1 MPHAISIHA
10 PPRGATF
17 TRAVFVVTSDI
28 FQFTPL
34 REGRLDQLYQGETGG
49 ISIHAPPRGATR
61 PALRCSEKSL
71 FQFTPLREGRLLHRV
86 EIHLRRAF
94 QFTPLRE
101 GRPRLWKKTSSATFH
116 FNSRPSARG
125 DRNLAWLSICPVRF
139 QFTPLRE
146 GRPPAPASWT
156 ASPTFQFT
164 PLREG
169 RPAPCKGRL
178 RGSYF
183 NSRPSARGDPHPSDI
198 DARPPISIHA
208 PPRGAT
214 SCWTK
219 RAANCKPISIHA
231 PPRGATKRATPTPT
245 RWTPFQFT
253 PLREGRPNFSRENIA
268 NLLFQFTPL
277 REGRLSINL
286 NIKEWS
292 VISIHAPP
300 RGATAKDMQFLQIF
314 CSTLTNQHG
323 LTIVPRNLS
332 RLFW

>member
-125 DRNLAWLSICPVRF
+125 DEIPVILAMSAIFISIHAPPRGATVRSLAQAWSASSF

-146 GRPPAPASWT
+146 GRQVRVVSPPHGIISIHAPPRGA
-156 ASPTFQFT
+156 T
-164 PLREG
+164 PRRQSG
-169 RPAPCKGRL
+169 IAVPR
-178 RGSYF
+178 YF
-183 NSRPSARGDPHPSDI
+183 NSRPSARGDPRTLLLPLEALHISIHAPPRGATRF
-198 DARPPISIHA
+198 ARQRGQALHISIHA

-214 SCWTK
+214 S
-219 RAANCKPISIHA
+219 R
-231 PPRGATKRATPTPT
+231 
-245 RWTPFQFT
+245 
-253 PLREGRPNFSRENIA
+253 
-268 NLLFQFTPL
+268 
-277 REGRLSINL
+277 
-286 NIKEWS
+286 
-292 VISIHAPP
+292 
-300 RGATAKDMQFLQIF
+300 
-314 CSTLTNQHG
+314 
-323 LTIVPRNLS
+323 
-332 RLFW
+332 

>member
-101 GRPRLWKKTSSATFH
+101 GRRRWNIGRRNNVRISIHAPPRGAT
-116 FNSRPSARG
+116 RILPSERQ
-125 DRNLAWLSICPVRF
+125 SQPF
-139 QFTPLRE
+139 
-146 GRPPAPASWT
+146 
-156 ASPTFQFT
+156 
-164 PLREG
+164 
-169 RPAPCKGRL
+169 
-178 RGSYF
+178 
-183 NSRPSARGDPHPSDI
+183 
-198 DARPPISIHA
+198 ISIHA

-214 SCWTK
+214 ST
-219 RAANCKPISIHA
+219 
-231 PPRGATKRATPTPT
+231 G
-245 RWTPFQFT
+245 
-253 PLREGRPNFSRENIA
+253 
-268 NLLFQFTPL
+268 LL
-277 REGRLSINL
+277 SSA
-286 NIKEWS
+286 W
-292 VISIHAPP
+292 
-300 RGATAKDMQFLQIF
+300 
-314 CSTLTNQHG
+314 
-323 LTIVPRNLS
+323 
-332 RLFW
+332 